1 MRGYRRDLETLEGRM
16 AAERAGRRASRSPR
30 AHVLTKAERAK
41 GRETQ
46 RAAGRFT
53 GGKFETLK
61 QVRGA

>member
-1 MRGYRRDLETLEGRM
+1 MKGYRRDLETVEGRI
-16 AAERAGRRASRSPR
+16 AAERAGQRSRLSPR
-30 AHVLTKAERAK
+30 AHRLTKAERAK

-61 QVRGA
+61 QVLG